1 MCTPAGFCIP
11 PFCERYLPV
20 GSVMPFEAAEP
31 LVRERLLT
39 TRRMAYAARLR
50 NELFNTALDREI
62 VKFPSGFNPLK

>member
-1 MCTPAGFCIP
+1 
-11 PFCERYLPV
+11 
-20 GSVMPFEAAEP
+20 MPFEAAEP